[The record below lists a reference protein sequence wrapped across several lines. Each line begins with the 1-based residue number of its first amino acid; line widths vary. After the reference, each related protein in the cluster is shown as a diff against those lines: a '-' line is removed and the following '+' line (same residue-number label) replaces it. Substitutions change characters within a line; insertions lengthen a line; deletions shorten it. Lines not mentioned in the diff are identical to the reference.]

1 MGARRID
8 GHAVNGERQRL
19 ADVIPLAAPYA
30 IAVFPIY
37 ACNFKCS
44 YCIHSIPHKD
54 RPRIVDKI
62 AMDLGL
68 YKKII
73 DDLCEFSLSAR
84 RTEEAEY
91 SPSSEVLRAL
101 HFAGLGEP
109 LMHPD
114 IVEMVRYAKEKGV
127 ARVVDIVSNGALLT
141 EEKIDG
147 LVKAGLDRIR
157 ISLQGLDAG
166 MYKDMSDVD
175 IDFAQFRENL
185 RYFYEHRGDTKIYIK
200 IMDVSLK
207 ERGEAEFLELFSDL
221 ADDIAIEKLCPLVD
235 DIDYE
240 DDFAQDQFIYTM
252 NGNPVKNAE
261 VCPQP
266 FYTMQINPAGECIP
280 CCTIERPLAVGN
292 CAEQSLKEIWNGSAL
307 QAFRRKQLEKK
318 KNEFPV
324 CRQCVQYKYGMFP
337 EDILDDDAET
347 ILKECFR

>member
-1 MGARRID
+1 
-8 GHAVNGERQRL
+8 
-19 ADVIPLAAPYA
+19 
-30 IAVFPIY
+30 
-37 ACNFKCS
+37 
-44 YCIHSIPHKD
+44 
-54 RPRIVDKI
+54 
-62 AMDLGL
+62 
-68 YKKII
+68 
-73 DDLCEFSLSAR
+73 
-84 RTEEAEY
+84 
-91 SPSSEVLRAL
+91 
-101 HFAGLGEP
+101 
-109 LMHPD
+109 
-114 IVEMVRYAKEKGV
+114 MV
-127 ARVVDIVSNGALLT
+127 

-252 NGNPVKNAE
+252 NGNLVKNAE

-324 CRQCVQYKYGMFP
+324 CRQCVQYK
-337 EDILDDDAET
+337 
-347 ILKECFR
+347 